1 MRRTCGRKRRTCPRR
16 LRVRTARSILA
27 NAGSIPVGGL
37 MLFINFMIF
46 FVSYYLNLI
55 LMGTWWWLY
64 MMDGK
69 EWLLF
74 FVCLHFI
81 LYMREPIEEEEE

>member
-1 MRRTCGRKRRTCPRR
+1 
-16 LRVRTARSILA
+16 
-27 NAGSIPVGGL
+27 

-55 LMGTWWWLY
+55 LMGTWWWWY

-81 LYMREPIEEEEE
+81 LYMSEPIEEEEE